1 MTNINVNYYIS
12 FNNYININDYKIFLR
27 HIYKN
32 LEFDKNIFEI
42 PIFKNKNMCN
52 CNINSLSNIKHLT
65 RGTNE
70 IYTANIKK
78 TCISNSTFFSN
89 KVNKIILKVCNG
101 FGDDDDDDEY
111 ECLYTNELITSILY
125 SNLVINNITSNLL
138 LLFGYMNNCKLD
150 NLLENKKNE
159 SVLFNS
165 YVNGCI
171 FKNLKSKLNMRQVFE
186 LFYTIICCYASFGY
200 CIVDIN
206 LENFMTKKDSFNTVI
221 KIYDRMFYFESYN
234 SVCIID
240 YQTDNNPET
249 IVNLKKYIYAVGKL
263 LDDNVKKELL
273 EINSGNYISVMKQF
287 INCKCFKPYVIYNKN
302 NCKNYRDIVF
312 DVVKVPSIK
321 SLNKKKS
328 LLKSKTSTRKSKIS
342 TRKSKIS
349 TRKSKI
355 STRKPNVS
363 TRKSKI
369 STRKSKISTRK
380 PKISTRKPNVSTR
393 KPNVS
398 TRKPNVSTRKSKV
411 FWKTSKIHSK
421 LFTNNNLFKKT
432 YKLSVFRE

>member
-1 MTNINVNYYIS
+1 MTNTNINYYIS
-12 FNNYININDYKIFLR
+12 FDNYINVNEYKIFLR
-27 HIYKN
+27 NIYKN

-42 PIFKNKNMCN
+42 PIIKNKNMCN

-165 YVNGCI
+165 YVNGNI

-249 IVNLKKYIYAVGKL
+249 IVNLKKYIYAISKL
-263 LDDNVKKELL
+263 LDDNVKNELL
-273 EINSGNYISVMKQF
+273 EINSGNYIYVMRQF

-302 NCKNYRDIVF
+302 KCKKYRDIVF

-328 LLKSKTSTRKSKIS
+328 LLKSKVFSRKSFSKMKSKTSTRKSK
-342 TRKSKIS
+342 T
-349 TRKSKI
+349 
-355 STRKPNVS
+355 
-363 TRKSKI
+363 
-369 STRKSKISTRK
+369 
-380 PKISTRKPNVSTR
+380 
-393 KPNVS
+393 
-398 TRKPNVSTRKSKV
+398 STRKSKV
-411 FWKTSKIHSK
+411 SSKTSKIYSK
-421 LFTNNNLFKKT
+421 LFTNNNLLKKT
-432 YKLSVFRE
+432 HKLLSVFRE

>member
-1 MTNINVNYYIS
+1 MSNTNTNTNINYYIS
-12 FNNYININDYKIFLR
+12 FNNYINVKDYKIFLR
-27 HIYKN
+27 NIYKN

-89 KVNKIILKVCNG
+89 KVDKIILKVCNG
-101 FGDDDDDDEY
+101 FGDDDNDDEY

-165 YVNGCI
+165 YVNGNI

-249 IVNLKKYIYAVGKL
+249 IVNLKKYIYAISKL
-263 LDDNVKKELL
+263 LDDNVKNELL
-273 EINSGNYISVMKQF
+273 EINSGNYIYVMRQF

-302 NCKNYRDIVF
+302 KCKKYRDIVF

-328 LLKSKTSTRKSKIS
+328 LLKSKVFSRKSFSKMKSKTSTRKSK
-342 TRKSKIS
+342 T
-349 TRKSKI
+349 
-355 STRKPNVS
+355 
-363 TRKSKI
+363 
-369 STRKSKISTRK
+369 
-380 PKISTRKPNVSTR
+380 
-393 KPNVS
+393 
-398 TRKPNVSTRKSKV
+398 STRKSKV
-411 FWKTSKIHSK
+411 SSKTSKIYSK
-421 LFTNNNLFKKT
+421 LFTNNNLLKKT
-432 YKLSVFRE
+432 HKLLSVFRE

>member
-1 MTNINVNYYIS
+1 MTDTYINYYIS
-12 FNNYININDYKIFLR
+12 FDNYINVRDYKIFLKN
-27 HIYKN
+27 IYNN
-32 LEFDKNIFEI
+32 LEYDKNIFEI

-52 CNINSLSNIKHLT
+52 CNINSLTNIKHLT

-165 YVNGCI
+165 YVNGNI

-221 KIYDRMFYFESYN
+221 KIYDKMFYFESYN

-240 YQTDNNPET
+240 YQTDNNPEK
-249 IVNLKKYIYAVGKL
+249 IVNLKKYIYAVSKL
-263 LDDNVKKELL
+263 LEDDVKNELL
-273 EINSGNYISVMKQF
+273 EINSGNYTYVMKQF

-302 NCKNYRDIVF
+302 KCKKYRDIVF

-328 LLKSKTSTRKSKIS
+328 LVKSKTSTRKSKTS
-342 TRKSKIS
+342 TRKSKTS
-349 TRKSKI
+349 TRKSK
-355 STRKPNVS
+355 TS
-363 TRKSKI
+363 TRKSKTSTI
-369 STRKSKISTRK
+369 KSKTSIIKSKTSTRKRK
-380 PKISTRKPNVSTR
+380 T
-393 KPNVS
+393 
-398 TRKPNVSTRKSKV
+398 STRKSKV
-411 FWKTSKIHSK
+411 LPLRKNLYSKTSKIYSN
-421 LFTNNNLFKKT
+421 LFNNNNLIKKT
-432 YKLSVFRE
+432 HKLLSVLRE

>member
-1 MTNINVNYYIS
+1 MTDTSINYYIS
-12 FNNYININDYKIFLR
+12 FNNYINVKDYKIFLR
-27 HIYKN
+27 NIYKN

-52 CNINSLSNIKHLT
+52 CNINSLTNIKHLT

-78 TCISNSTFFSN
+78 TCISNSAFFSN

-101 FGDDDDDDEY
+101 FGDNDDDDEY
-111 ECLYTNELITSILY
+111 ECIYTNELITSILY

-165 YVNGCI
+165 YVNGNI

-221 KIYDRMFYFESYN
+221 KIYDKMFYFESYN

-240 YQTDNNPET
+240 YQTNNNPET
-249 IVNLKKYIYAVGKL
+249 IVNLKKYIYAVSKL
-263 LDDNVKKELL
+263 LDDNVKNELL
-273 EINSGNYISVMKQF
+273 EINSGNYIYVMRQF

-302 NCKNYRDIVF
+302 KCKKYRDIVF

-328 LLKSKTSTRKSKIS
+328 LLKSKVFSRKLFSKTKLHSIKSKIS
-342 TRKSKIS
+342 RKNSKLSS
-349 TRKSKI
+349 T
-355 STRKPNVS
+355 
-363 TRKSKI
+363 
-369 STRKSKISTRK
+369 K
-380 PKISTRKPNVSTR
+380 PKLSPKR
-393 KPNVS
+393 
-398 TRKPNVSTRKSKV
+398 
-411 FWKTSKIHSK
+411 SK
-421 LFTNNNLFKKT
+421 LFSDTSKGYSKLFSNNNLFKKT
-432 YKLSVFRE
+432 QKLL

>member
-1 MTNINVNYYIS
+1 MTDTSINYYIS
-12 FNNYININDYKIFLR
+12 FNNYINVKDYKIFLR
-27 HIYKN
+27 NIYKN

-52 CNINSLSNIKHLT
+52 CNINSLTNIKHLT

-78 TCISNSTFFSN
+78 TCISNSAFFSN

-101 FGDDDDDDEY
+101 FGDNDDDDEY
-111 ECLYTNELITSILY
+111 ECIYTNELITSILY

-165 YVNGCI
+165 YVNGNI

-221 KIYDRMFYFESYN
+221 KIYDKMFYFESYN

-240 YQTDNNPET
+240 YQTNNNPET
-249 IVNLKKYIYAVGKL
+249 IVNLKKYIYAVSKL
-263 LDDNVKKELL
+263 LDDNVKNELL
-273 EINSGNYISVMKQF
+273 EINSGNYIYVMRQF

-302 NCKNYRDIVF
+302 KCKKYRDIVF

-328 LLKSKTSTRKSKIS
+328 LLKSKVFSRKSFSK
-342 TRKSKIS
+342 TKSKV
-349 TRKSKI
+349 
-355 STRKPNVS
+355 STRKPKVS
-363 TRKSKI
+363 TRKSKV
-369 STRKSKISTRK
+369 STRKSK
-380 PKISTRKPNVSTR
+380 
-393 KPNVS
+393 
-398 TRKPNVSTRKSKV
+398 VSTRKSKV
-411 FWKTSKIHSK
+411 FSKTSEIYTK

-432 YKLSVFRE
+432 HKLLSVFRE

>member
-1 MTNINVNYYIS
+1 MSNTNTNTNINYYIS
-12 FNNYININDYKIFLR
+12 FNNYINVKDYKIFLR
-27 HIYKN
+27 NIYKN

-89 KVNKIILKVCNG
+89 KVDKIILKVCNG
-101 FGDDDDDDEY
+101 FGDDDDDNEY

-165 YVNGCI
+165 YVNGNI

-249 IVNLKKYIYAVGKL
+249 IVNLKKYIYAISKL
-263 LDDNVKKELL
+263 LDDNVKNELL
-273 EINSGNYISVMKQF
+273 EINSGNYIYVMRQF

-302 NCKNYRDIVF
+302 KCKKYRDIVF

-328 LLKSKTSTRKSKIS
+328 LLKSKVFSRKSFSKMKSKTSTRKSK
-342 TRKSKIS
+342 T
-349 TRKSKI
+349 
-355 STRKPNVS
+355 
-363 TRKSKI
+363 
-369 STRKSKISTRK
+369 
-380 PKISTRKPNVSTR
+380 
-393 KPNVS
+393 
-398 TRKPNVSTRKSKV
+398 STRKSKV
-411 FWKTSKIHSK
+411 SSKTSKIYSK
-421 LFTNNNLFKKT
+421 LFTNNNLLKKT
-432 YKLSVFRE
+432 HKLLSVFRE

>member
-1 MTNINVNYYIS
+1 MTDKSTNYYIS
-12 FNNYININDYKIFLR
+12 FNNYINVKDYKIFLR
-27 HIYKN
+27 DIYKN

-89 KVNKIILKVCNG
+89 KVDKIILKVCDG
-101 FGDDDDDDEY
+101 FGDDDDDGEY

-159 SVLFNS
+159 SILFNS
-165 YVNGCI
+165 YVNGNI

-221 KIYDRMFYFESYN
+221 KIYDKMFYFESYN

-240 YQTDNNPET
+240 YQTDNKPEI
-249 IVNLKKYIYAVGKL
+249 IVNLKKYIYAVSKL
-263 LDDNVKKELL
+263 LDENVKNELL
-273 EINSGNYISVMKQF
+273 EINSGNYIYVMRQF

-302 NCKNYRDIVF
+302 KCKKYRDIVF

-328 LLKSKTSTRKSKIS
+328 LLKSKVFSRKSFSK
-342 TRKSKIS
+342 TKSKV
-349 TRKSKI
+349 
-355 STRKPNVS
+355 STRKPKVS
-363 TRKSKI
+363 TRKSKV
-369 STRKSKISTRK
+369 STRKSK
-380 PKISTRKPNVSTR
+380 
-393 KPNVS
+393 
-398 TRKPNVSTRKSKV
+398 VSTRKSKV
-411 FWKTSKIHSK
+411 FSKTSEIYTK

-432 YKLSVFRE
+432 HKLLSVFRE

>member
-1 MTNINVNYYIS
+1 MSNTNTNTNINYYIS
-12 FNNYININDYKIFLR
+12 FNNYINVKDYKIFLR
-27 HIYKN
+27 NIYKN

-89 KVNKIILKVCNG
+89 KVDKIILKVCNG
-101 FGDDDDDDEY
+101 FGDDGDDNEY

-165 YVNGCI
+165 YVNGNI

-249 IVNLKKYIYAVGKL
+249 IVNLKKYIYAISKL
-263 LDDNVKKELL
+263 LDDNVKNELL
-273 EINSGNYISVMKQF
+273 EINSGNYIYVMRQF

-302 NCKNYRDIVF
+302 KCKKYRDIVF

-328 LLKSKTSTRKSKIS
+328 LLKSKVFSRKSFSKMKSKTSTRKSK
-342 TRKSKIS
+342 T
-349 TRKSKI
+349 
-355 STRKPNVS
+355 
-363 TRKSKI
+363 
-369 STRKSKISTRK
+369 
-380 PKISTRKPNVSTR
+380 
-393 KPNVS
+393 
-398 TRKPNVSTRKSKV
+398 STRKSKV
-411 FWKTSKIHSK
+411 SSKTSKIYSK
-421 LFTNNNLFKKT
+421 LFTNNNLLKKT
-432 YKLSVFRE
+432 HKLLSVFRE

>member
-1 MTNINVNYYIS
+1 MTDINTNINYYIS
-12 FNNYININDYKIFLR
+12 FDNYINVKEYKIFLR
-27 HIYKN
+27 NIYKN

-42 PIFKNKNMCN
+42 PIIKNKNMCN

-165 YVNGCI
+165 YVNGKI

-221 KIYDRMFYFESYN
+221 KIYDKMFYFESYN

-240 YQTDNNPET
+240 YQTDNKPET
-249 IVNLKKYIYAVGKL
+249 IVNLKKYIYAVSKL
-263 LDDNVKKELL
+263 LDENVKNELL
-273 EINSGNYISVMKQF
+273 EINSGNYIYVIRQF
-287 INCKCFKPYVIYNKN
+287 INCKCFKPYIIYNKN
-302 NCKNYRDIVF
+302 KCKKYRNIVF

-328 LLKSKTSTRKSKIS
+328 LLKSIVFSRKSF
-342 TRKSKIS
+342 SK
-349 TRKSKI
+349 T
-355 STRKPNVS
+355 KPKVS
-363 TRKSKI
+363 TRKSKV
-369 STRKSKISTRK
+369 SRTKSK
-380 PKISTRKPNVSTR
+380 VSRT
-393 KPNVS
+393 KS
-398 TRKPNVSTRKSKV
+398 KVSTRKSKV
-411 FWKTSKIHSK
+411 FSKTSKIYTK

-432 YKLSVFRE
+432 HKLLSVFRE

>member
-1 MTNINVNYYIS
+1 MTNIINNYYIS
-12 FNNYININDYKIFLR
+12 FNNYINVKEYKQFLKN
-27 HIYKN
+27 IYKN

-42 PIFKNKNMCN
+42 QIIKNKNMFN
-52 CNINSLSNIKHLT
+52 CNINSLTNIKHLT

-78 TCISNSTFFSN
+78 TCISNSTFFIN
-89 KVNKIILKVCNG
+89 KVNKIILKVCTG
-101 FGDDDDDDEY
+101 FGDDEDDDEY

-159 SVLFNS
+159 SVIFNS
-165 YVNGCI
+165 YVNGDI

-206 LENFMTKKDSFNTVI
+206 LENFMTKTDCFNTVI
-221 KIYDRMFYFESYN
+221 KVYDKMFYFESKK

-240 YQTDNNPET
+240 YQTDNNPEI
-249 IVNLKKYIYAVGKL
+249 IVNIKKYIYAVSKL
-263 LDDNVKKELL
+263 LDDNVKNELL
-273 EINSGNYISVMKQF
+273 EIKSGDYTYVMRQF

-302 NCKNYRDIVF
+302 KCKKYRNIIFDI
-312 DVVKVPSIK
+312 VKVPSIK

-328 LLKSKTSTRKSKIS
+328 LFKSKVFSRKSLSKTKINSIKSKISSRKSKIS
-342 TRKSKIS
+342 SIKSKIS
-349 TRKSKI
+349 SIKSKI
-355 STRKPNVS
+355 SSRKFKISSIKSKVS
-363 TRKSKI
+363 SIKSKI
-369 STRKSKISTRK
+369 KDIS
-380 PKISTRKPNVSTR
+380 
-393 KPNVS
+393 
-398 TRKPNVSTRKSKV
+398 
-411 FWKTSKIHSK
+411 
-421 LFTNNNLFKKT
+421 
-432 YKLSVFRE
+432 

>member
-1 MTNINVNYYIS
+1 MTDKSNNYYIS
-12 FNNYININDYKIFLR
+12 FNNYINVIEYKKFLKN
-27 HIYKN
+27 IYKN

-42 PIFKNKNMCN
+42 QIIKNKNMCN
-52 CNINSLSNIKHLT
+52 CNINSLTNIKHLT

-78 TCISNSTFFSN
+78 TCISNSTFFIN
-89 KVNKIILKVCNG
+89 KVYKIILKVCTG
-101 FGDDDDDDEY
+101 FGDDEDDDEY

-159 SVLFNS
+159 SVIFNS
-165 YVNGCI
+165 YVNGDI

-206 LENFMTKKDSFNTVI
+206 LENFMTKKDCFNTVI
-221 KIYDRMFYFESYN
+221 KVYDKMFYFESKN

-240 YQTDNNPET
+240 YQTDNNPEI
-249 IVNLKKYIYAVGKL
+249 IVNIKKYIYAVSKL
-263 LDDNVKKELL
+263 LDDNVKNELL
-273 EINSGNYISVMKQF
+273 EIKSGNYTYVMKQF

-302 NCKNYRDIVF
+302 KCKKYRNIIFDI
-312 DVVKVPSIK
+312 VKVPSIK

-328 LLKSKTSTRKSKIS
+328 IFKSKVYSIKSKIYSRKSKIS
-342 TRKSKIS
+342 KIKSKVSPKI
-349 TRKSKI
+349 KSK
-355 STRKPNVS
+355 VS
-363 TRKSKI
+363 
-369 STRKSKISTRK
+369 
-380 PKISTRKPNVSTR
+380 PKISKVLFPRR
-393 KPNVS
+393 
-398 TRKPNVSTRKSKV
+398 SKV
-411 FWKTSKIHSK
+411 YSK
-421 LFTNNNLFKKT
+421 LF
-432 YKLSVFRE
+432 

>member
-1 MTNINVNYYIS
+1 MTDKSNNYYIS
-12 FNNYININDYKIFLR
+12 FNNYINLIEYKKFLKN
-27 HIYKN
+27 IYKN

-42 PIFKNKNMCN
+42 QIIKNKNMCN
-52 CNINSLSNIKHLT
+52 CNINSLTNIKHLT

-78 TCISNSTFFSN
+78 TCISNSTFFIN
-89 KVNKIILKVCNG
+89 KVYKIILKVCTG
-101 FGDDDDDDEY
+101 FGDDEDDDEY

-159 SVLFNS
+159 SVIFNS
-165 YVNGCI
+165 YVNGDI

-206 LENFMTKKDSFNTVI
+206 LENFMTKKDCFNTVI
-221 KIYDRMFYFESYN
+221 KVYDKMFYFESKN

-240 YQTDNNPET
+240 YQTDNNPEI
-249 IVNLKKYIYAVGKL
+249 IVNIKKYIYAVSKL
-263 LDDNVKKELL
+263 LDDNVKNELL
-273 EINSGNYISVMKQF
+273 EIKSGNYTYVMKQF

-302 NCKNYRDIVF
+302 KCKKYRNIIFDI
-312 DVVKVPSIK
+312 VKVPSIK

-328 LLKSKTSTRKSKIS
+328 IFKSKVYSIKSKIYSRKSKIS
-342 TRKSKIS
+342 KIKSKVSPKI
-349 TRKSKI
+349 KSK
-355 STRKPNVS
+355 VS
-363 TRKSKI
+363 PKIKSKV
-369 STRKSKISTRK
+369 S
-380 PKISTRKPNVSTR
+380 PKISKVLFPRR
-393 KPNVS
+393 
-398 TRKPNVSTRKSKV
+398 SKV
-411 FWKTSKIHSK
+411 YSK
-421 LFTNNNLFKKT
+421 LF
-432 YKLSVFRE
+432 